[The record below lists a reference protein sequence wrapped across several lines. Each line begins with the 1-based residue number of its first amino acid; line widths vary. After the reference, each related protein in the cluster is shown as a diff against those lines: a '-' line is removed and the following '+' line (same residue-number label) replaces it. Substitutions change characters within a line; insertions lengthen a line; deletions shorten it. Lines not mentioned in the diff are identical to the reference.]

1 MSGKNTENYT
11 PEVRGNVI
19 VRTGIIGIAANVM
32 LAAFKAFIGIASNSV
47 AVVSDALNNLSDAL
61 SSLITI
67 IGTKLAGKKP
77 DKKHPLGYG
86 RIEYM
91 SALIVSAIV
100 LYAGITAFI
109 DSVKKIITPETPDY
123 SVVSLVILGA
133 AVVVKI
139 VLGTYTKAKG
149 KAVNS
154 GSLIASGSDALNDAI
169 LSTSV
174 LVTALV
180 YMFFHISLEAWVGA
194 IIALFIIKA
203 GIEMISDAVNEML
216 GARADTEL
224 VKQIKAAALKVP
236 RVHGA
241 YDLLINN
248 YGPDRNIASL
258 HIEVDDVLT
267 AREID
272 ALSREVM
279 AAVFRETAVIISA
292 VGVYSVNTSDD
303 DAAKMRDRIR
313 SIVMSHEGVLQI
325 HGFYVEIGKQQITFD
340 MVLDFKVEDREKL
353 SEKVKSEILE
363 EYPGYD
369 IHIALDIDASD
380 I

>member
-1 MSGKNTENYT
+1 MSENTNIT
-11 PEVRGNVI
+11 PESRGRII
-19 VRTGIIGIAANVM
+19 VRTGIIGIGANVL
-32 LAAFKAFIGIASNSV
+32 LAGFKAFIGIASNSV
-47 AVVSDALNNLSDAL
+47 AVISDALNNLSDAL

-100 LYAGITAFI
+100 LYAGVTAFI
-109 DSVKKIITPETPDY
+109 DSVKKIISPETPDY
-123 SVVSLVILGA
+123 SVISLVILGA
-133 AVVVKI
+133 AVAVKI

-174 LVTALV
+174 LATALV
-180 YMFFHISLEAWVGA
+180 YMFTGLSLEAWVGA
-194 IIALFIIKA
+194 VIALFIIKA

-216 GARADTEL
+216 GARADSEL
-224 VKQIKAAALKVP
+224 VKQIKDAAKQIP
-236 RVHGA
+236 GVHGA
-241 YDLLINN
+241 YDLVINN

-267 AREID
+267 AKEID
-272 ALSREVM
+272 AITREIQS
-279 AAVFRETAVIISA
+279 AVFRETAVIISA

-303 DAAKMRDRIR
+303 EAAQMRNRIR
-313 SIVMSHEGVLQI
+313 SIVMSHDGILQL
-325 HGFYVEIGKQQITFD
+325 HGFYADVEKKQILFD
-340 MVLDFKVEDREKL
+340 MVLDFKVDDREKL
-353 SEKVKSEILE
+353 SDTVKSEILK

-369 IHIALDIDASD
+369 IHISLDIDASD
-380 I
+380 V

>member
-1 MSGKNTENYT
+1 MEEKANIT
-11 PEVRGNVI
+11 PETRGRVI
-19 VRTGIIGIAANVM
+19 VRTGIIGIIANLFLVG
-32 LAAFKAFIGIASNSV
+32 FKAFIGIASNSV
-47 AVVSDALNNLSDAL
+47 AVISDALNNLSDAL

-100 LYAGITAFI
+100 LYAGATAFI
-109 DSVKKIITPETPDY
+109 DSVKKIISPETPDY

-133 AVVVKI
+133 AVAVKI

-154 GSLIASGSDALNDAI
+154 GSLVASGSDALNDAI

-174 LVTALV
+174 LITALV
-180 YMFFHISLEAWVGA
+180 YMFTGLSLEAWVGA
-194 IIALFIIKA
+194 VIALFIVKA
-203 GIEMISDAVNEML
+203 GIEMISEAVNEML
-216 GARADTEL
+216 GARADSEL
-224 VKQIKAAALKVP
+224 VKEIKSIAREFP
-236 RVHGA
+236 GVHGA
-241 YDLLINN
+241 YDLVINN
-248 YGPDRNIASL
+248 YGPDKDIASL
-258 HIEVDDVLT
+258 HVEVDDVMTAKEIDKLT
-267 AREID
+267 REIQ
-272 ALSREVM
+272 
-279 AAVFRETAVIISA
+279 AAVFSGTGVIVSA

-303 DAAKMRDRIR
+303 ETAKMRDRIR
-313 SIVMSHEGVLQI
+313 DIVMSRDGVLQI
-325 HGFYVEIGKQQITFD
+325 HGFYADTGKKQITFD
-340 MVLDFKVEDREKL
+340 MVLDFKVPDREKL
-353 SEKVKSEILE
+353 SGAVKSEILK

-369 IHIALDIDASD
+369 VHIALDIDASD

>member
-1 MSGKNTENYT
+1 MSENTTSDISPESRGK
-11 PEVRGNVI
+11 VI
-19 VRTGIIGIAANVM
+19 VRTGIIGIAANV
-32 LAAFKAFIGIASNSV
+32 LLSGFKAFIGITSNSV

-100 LYAGITAFI
+100 LYAGVTAFI

-133 AVVVKI
+133 AVAVKI

-174 LVTALV
+174 LASALI
-180 YMFFHISLEAWVGA
+180 YMFFGISLEAWVGA
-194 IIALFIIKA
+194 VIALFIVKA

-216 GARADTEL
+216 GSRADPEL
-224 VKQIKAAALKVP
+224 VKKIKAAALKVP
-236 RVHGA
+236 HVQGA

-248 YGPDRNIASL
+248 YGPDKNVASIHVEL
-258 HIEVDDVLT
+258 DDVLT
-267 AREID
+267 AKDIDTISREIQ
-272 ALSREVM
+272 SV
-279 AAVFRETAVIISA
+279 VFRETAVMISA
-292 VGVYSVNTSDD
+292 VGVYSVNTSNDE
-303 DAAKMRDRIR
+303 AAQMRDRIR
-313 SIVMSHEGVLQI
+313 KIVMSHEGILQI
-325 HGFYVEIGKQQITFD
+325 HGFYTDIEKKQLTFD
-340 MVLDFKVEDREKL
+340 MVLDFKVEDRDKL
-353 SEKVKSEILE
+353 SESIKSEILK
-363 EYPGYD
+363 EYPGFD
-369 IHIALDIDASD
+369 IHIALDIDMSD

>member
-1 MSGKNTENYT
+1 MSENKNESYT
-11 PEVRGNVI
+11 PEVRGKVI

-279 AAVFRETAVIISA
+279 AAVFHETAVIISA

-325 HGFYVEIGKQQITFD
+325 HGFYVDIGKQQITFD